1 MTKPEE
7 IQAELEA
14 YIDPVKREYLPKFFK
29 TGRGEYGEGDRFL
42 GVVMP
47 NVRLVARRHKDE
59 PAEVAAPE
67 PLARVPPL
75 RPADAGGA
83 LQEER

>member
-1 MTKPEE
+1 MTKTEE

-42 GVVMP
+42 GVVVP

-59 PAEVAAPE
+59 PAEVAPPRCSRAPGTSAASA
-67 PLARVPPL
+67 PC
-75 RPADAGGA
+75 
-83 LQEER
+83 